1 MRNVQFGLLAVA
13 KCALLHA
20 ALTAA
25 VWLGPL
31 AYAAFGLGFKDQA
44 QWTPIDQII
53 SITALPVANLL
64 TTPGRYIAWDGR
76 GGFVVPA
83 LITSFSWGVFI
94 AVIYG
99 TAKRMCRQRWTS
111 RTMRKPRS

>member
-1 MRNVQFGLLAVA
+1 MRNFPFGLFTVA

-20 ALTAA
+20 VLTVA

-31 AYAAFGLGFKDQA
+31 TYAAFGLGFKDKD
-44 QWTPIDQII
+44 QWTPIDQVI
-53 SITALPVANLL
+53 SVTASPIAKLL
-64 TTPGRYIAWDGR
+64 TTPGRYIAWDGL

-99 TAKRMCRQRWTS
+99 TAKRMWLQR
-111 RTMRKPRS
+111 RT

>member
-1 MRNVQFGLLAVA
+1 MRHFQFGLLAVA

-31 AYAAFGLGFKDQA
+31 AYAAFGLGFKDKA
-44 QWTPIDQII
+44 QWTPIDQVI
-53 SITALPVANLL
+53 SVTALPVVNFL
-64 TTPGRYIAWDGR
+64 TMPGRYITWDGL

-99 TAKRMCRQRWTS
+99 TAKRMWLQR
-111 RTMRKPRS
+111 RT